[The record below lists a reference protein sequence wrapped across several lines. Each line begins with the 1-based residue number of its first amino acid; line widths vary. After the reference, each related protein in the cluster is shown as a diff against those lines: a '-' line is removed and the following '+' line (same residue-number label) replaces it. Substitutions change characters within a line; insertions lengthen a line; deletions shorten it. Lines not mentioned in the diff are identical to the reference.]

1 MNVLIVDDAADTR
14 ILIRFLLEKRGWHV
28 MEATD
33 GHAACRILE
42 NNDIKIVI
50 TDWMMPGMDGLSL
63 IEWIR
68 ARDKDKYIYTI
79 LMTSRDEQ
87 GDCVQGFS
95 VGADEYI
102 TKPVAPEILYARLGV
117 ARRILSIQKELR
129 TQQVNLR
136 KSRDLVT
143 RAYDIVQEDLEN
155 AAEVQK
161 SLLPT
166 NGLLSQSIAS
176 AWCYRP
182 AMGISGDYLDIF
194 QVGENR
200 LFFYLLDVSG
210 HGVTAALRSSAISQ
224 LLRPI
229 SGIMDGLEEHGP
241 AHIVQRLNRHLCEA
255 NQEVDYFATLV
266 VGDIDAAN
274 GILRISS
281 AGHPPPLLLRQG
293 FDAQEIEAGGL
304 PIGIDAGAD
313 YSHAEIWLRP
323 QDSLLLYSDGLLD
336 CEDRHGRHY
345 GIEPTRKRAETYT
358 GSDLTELLSQL
369 ENDLDQWR
377 TGTPLSDDL
386 SLLLLKFSPDN
397 ANLVQDTEDLKV
409 CQNPY
414 FQASPS
420 A

>member
-1 MNVLIVDDAADTR
+1 MKVLIVDDAADTR
-14 ILIRFLLEKRGWHV
+14 TLMRILLERKGWHV
-28 MEATD
+28 KEAED
-33 GHAACRILE
+33 GLAACRVLE
-42 NNDIKIVI
+42 SNDIRIVI

-68 ARDKDKYIYTI
+68 GRDKNKYIYTI

-87 GDCVQGFS
+87 RDCVEGFS

-117 ARRILSIQKELR
+117 AKRILNIQEELR
-129 TQQVNLR
+129 TQQVHLR
-136 KSRDLVT
+136 ESRDLVT

-166 NGLLSQSIAS
+166 NGLLTQSIAS

-241 AHIVQRLNRHLCEA
+241 AHIIGRLNRHLCEA
-255 NQEVDYFATLV
+255 NRDLDYFATLI
-266 VGDIDAAN
+266 VGDIDAAS
-274 GILRISS
+274 GLLRLTS

-293 FDAQEIEAGGL
+293 LGVQEIDAGGL
-304 PIGIDAGAD
+304 PIGIDAGAS
-313 YSHAEIWLRP
+313 YSHAEILLQP
-323 QDSLLLYSDGLLD
+323 EDSLLLYSDGLLD
-336 CEDRHGRHY
+336 CEDRNGRHY
-345 GIEPTRKRAETYT
+345 GIEPIRKKAESYT

-369 ENDLDQWR
+369 ENDLDDWR
-377 TGTPLSDDL
+377 AGTPLSDDL
-386 SLLLLKFSPDN
+386 SLLLLKFNPDD
-397 ANLVQDTEDLKV
+397 ASLVRETKDLKA
-409 CQNPY
+409 CQNL
-414 FQASPS
+414 
-420 A
+420 

>member
-14 ILIRFLLEKRGWHV
+14 TLIRFLLERKGWHV
-28 MEATD
+28 MEAED

-42 NNDIKIVI
+42 DTDVKIVI
-50 TDWMMPGMDGLSL
+50 TDWMMPGMDGLGL

-68 ARDKDKYIYTI
+68 ARDKNRYTYTI

-87 GDCVQGFS
+87 RDCVQGFS

-117 ARRILSIQKELR
+117 AKRILSIQEELR

-136 KSRDLVT
+136 ESRDLVT

-274 GILRISS
+274 GILRLSS
-281 AGHPPPLLLRQG
+281 AGHPPPLLLRHG
-293 FDAQEIEAGGL
+293 LGAQEIDAGGL

-313 YSHAEIWLRP
+313 YNHAEIRLRP
-323 QDSLLLYSDGLLD
+323 EDSLLLYSDGLLD

-345 GIEPTRKRAETYT
+345 GIEPTRKRAESYM

-369 ENDLDQWR
+369 ENDLDEWR
-377 TGTPLSDDL
+377 TGAPLTDDL
-386 SLLLLKFSPDN
+386 SLLLLKFNPDN
-397 ANLVQDTEDLKV
+397 ANLAHDIQDLKA
-409 CQNPY
+409 CENPY
-414 FQASPS
+414 LQAAAS